1 MSYCA
6 LHSKKG
12 LAGPSG
18 IYEAKVSWQRSS
30 VSPSNELTLI
40 SLLHSMCLSA
50 NSGMD
55 FRVQQPR
62 PMVNYASWSWKS
74 KRQLSWVHRTLI
86 SAFTA
91 PILYLA
97 AADFTIR
104 TSPDGALSLLRGR
117 TEENRD

>member
-1 MSYCA
+1 M
-6 LHSKKG
+6 
-12 LAGPSG
+12 
-18 IYEAKVSWQRSS
+18 
-30 VSPSNELTLI
+30 SPSNELTLI

-86 SAFTA
+86 PALLYPFFTQLQL
-91 PILYLA
+91 I
-97 AADFTIR
+97 
-104 TSPDGALSLLRGR
+104 SPYPQAQMGP
-117 TEENRD
+117 